1 MRESAKSESEEKMKM
16 VWGRVLLFA
25 ATVAGLEVAIEDYF
39 GDVTFLQGEHSMK
52 NVKSFSSHV
61 ITFQKWP
68 DPNCHDIREKANCG
82 VHGRRPRP
90 CRRNSLENRGQVD
103 FGPAP

>member
-1 MRESAKSESEEKMKM
+1 MRDIARSESEQKMIM
-16 VWGRVLLFA
+16 VWGRVLLLA

-52 NVKSFSSHV
+52 NVIV
-61 ITFQKWP
+61 IYLMSLLAKLGLIP
-68 DPNCHDIREKANCG
+68 IVREKANSG